1 MSEKQN
7 LQGRRWLLGI
17 TLMAAE
23 QAPRILHVCATTEGD
38 DAALNRALCAE
49 LDISPIDAEVILS
62 LQVRRFSP
70 ASIARIRADLEHIE
84 RRLELVADA

>member
-23 QAPRILHVCATTEGD
+23 QAPRILEVCATTEGD

-49 LDISPIDAEVILS
+49 
-62 LQVRRFSP
+62 
-70 ASIARIRADLEHIE
+70 
-84 RRLELVADA
+84 